1 MIEGADRALD
11 RWNQNQTQEVREAS
25 IASYIET
32 GEIDHAAA
40 GINELEASIVQAA
53 AAVQIERQV
62 LKPVGL
68 SMDQW
73 LEHVDEADLPAFR
86 RAVVEGDW
94 QALIN
99 HARAAAKMRLDLG
112 I

>member
-1 MIEGADRALD
+1 M
-11 RWNQNQTQEVREAS
+11 TKPAS
-25 IASYIET
+25 RTEFLT
-32 GEIDHAAA
+32 
-40 GINELEASIVQAA
+40 V
-53 AAVQIERQV
+53 
-62 LKPVGL
+62 P

-73 LEHVDEADLPAFR
+73 LEHVGEADLPAFR

>member
-11 RWNQNQTQEVREAS
+11 RWNQNQTREVREAS

-40 GINELEASIVQAA
+40 GIDELEVSIVQAA

-68 SMDQW
+68 SMDGT
-73 LEHVDEADLPAFR
+73 VGNSVREAMMMER
-86 RAVVEGDW
+86 RESSHGY
-94 QALIN
+94 
-99 HARAAAKMRLDLG
+99 
-112 I
+112 

>member
-1 MIEGADRALD
+1 MADRSLD
-11 RWNQNQTQEVREAS
+11 RFNANAPAEVRDAAIDE
-25 IASYIET
+25 YIET
-32 GEIDHAAA
+32 GVLNHETAQVDEVETAV
-40 GINELEASIVQAA
+40 VQAA
-53 AAVQIERQV
+53 FTQHIERHV

-73 LEHVDEADLPAFR
+73 MEHIDEAELPAFR
-86 RAVVEGDW
+86 RAAVEGNW
-94 QALIN
+94 QALIS

>member
-1 MIEGADRALD
+1 MEHIG
-11 RWNQNQTQEVREAS
+11 EA
-25 IASYIET
+25 E
-32 GEIDHAAA
+32 
-40 GINELEASIVQAA
+40 
-53 AAVQIERQV
+53 
-62 LKPVGL
+62 
-68 SMDQW
+68 
-73 LEHVDEADLPAFR
+73 LPAFR